1 MKKFI
6 LIFYIGISVNA
17 GKAFGAEAGMPQ
29 LNPEYWL
36 SQVFWLILI
45 FTALYLVIWKLFLPR
60 ITNNIEN
67 RRLRIVNDLNDA
79 QKLKERAGKKLQE
92 YEKIIKNSKNE
103 AKKIFEDGY
112 KNLKNELNNKKKIF
126 DKDFNKEL
134 EALDKEIVNLKR
146 SSISNINKI
155 SIEVVSEIVK
165 LTIGKEFNMSSVSAA
180 VQDISKKKIEKYL

>member
-6 LIFYIGISVNA
+6 LIFYIGISINTSKV
-17 GKAFGAEAGMPQ
+17 FGAEAGMPQ

-36 SQVFWLILI
+36 AQIFWLILI
-45 FTALYLVIWKLFLPR
+45 FTTLYLIIWKLFLPR
-60 ITNNIEN
+60 ITNNLEN
-67 RRLRIVNDLNDA
+67 RRSRIINDLNDA
-79 QKLKERAGKKLQE
+79 QKLKESAEKKLQE

-112 KNLKNELNNKKKIF
+112 KNLENELNKKKKMF

-134 EALDKEIVNLKR
+134 ETLDKEIVNLKK
-146 SSISNINKI
+146 SSVSNINKI